1 MKTNK
6 EYVEKSKML
15 EWLFKKMTVCEGC
28 AEKADKRG
36 DNRMA
41 MLHRE
46 EGDAYKNVAEHII
59 YRMESTEITEDTSDG
74 YHTFKE
80 LYHHRAI
87 LFSVLVAL
95 FPELS
100 WKSKKHDDGT
110 MYKGMFIVGIN
121 TPTGQAT
128 YHFDVEP
135 YWDLFRCRE
144 LEAAPEWDG
153 HTPENA
159 IRRISTLKGYST
171 LINYGG
177 KKNEA
182 V

>member
-1 MKTNK
+1 MNTNK
-6 EYVEKSKML
+6 EYIEKSKIL
-15 EWLFKKMTVCEGC
+15 EWLFGKMTVCERC
-28 AEKADKRG
+28 AEKADG
-36 DNRMA
+36 HHDNHMA

-46 EGDAYKNVAEHII
+46 EGDAYKTVAEHII
-59 YRMESTEITEDTSDG
+59 YRMEATEITENTSDG

-100 WKSKKHDDGT
+100 WKSRKHADGS
-110 MYKGMFIVGIN
+110 MYKGMFIAGIN

-128 YHFDVEP
+128 YHMDIDP
-135 YWDLFRCRE
+135 YWDVFKCRE
-144 LEAAPEWDG
+144 LETAPEWDG

-171 LINYGG
+171 LIHYGG